1 MGMASASKPI
11 STEKTPVALRRLF
24 DDRKATLKAISART
38 REVDASGRGINYTY
52 ISGLISGREKP
63 SPRSL
68 ELLAAA
74 FDLEPE
80 FFLHYRLWKLRG
92 ELDPDVAGWDA
103 ATQRYESITAAEASH
118 R

>member
-1 MGMASASKPI
+1 MVRLSAPVSK
-11 STEKTPVALRRLF
+11 ERAPVALRRLF

-38 REVDASGRGINYTY
+38 REIDETGKGINYTY

-68 ELLAAA
+68 ELLAGA

-80 FFLHYRLWKLRG
+80 FFIDYRLWKLRG
-92 ELDPDVAGWDA
+92 ELDPGVVGYDA
-103 ATQRYESITAAEASH
+103 AIERYDLITAAEASH